1 MMLSRRSLIAGS
13 FAMAGVHAADDVAAY
28 RTPHKYGK
36 LVVAA
41 SGEAGAFDSRSVDC
55 PYVFHAR
62 GRFYMTYVGFDGTG
76 YQTGLASSSNL
87 VDWKKEGCV
96 LRRDPASEI
105 TRYNIALN

>member
-13 FAMAGVHAADDVAAY
+13 FAMPGVHAADDVAAY

-76 YQTGLASSSNL
+76 YQTGLASSSRFMPRARP
-87 VDWKKEGCV
+87 W
-96 LRRDPASEI
+96 
-105 TRYNIALN
+105 